1 MSSEVPVVAA
11 RISATEDPPDE
22 GEGTADAE
30 EVENP
35 PSTVE
40 AVTRPVVCWAD
51 ISEVD
56 DSPATSTGDQQLAEV
71 KEEIQLE
78 ELATGE
84 PASTTFSVEV
94 AGDNAATDEVAEITT
109 LLANSGLEGA
119 NNNLE
124 QSELEGQQ
132 LLGPSYTEAVR
143 EVADQLIA
151 KCHTT

>member
-1 MSSEVPVVAA
+1 MVAA
-11 RISATEDPPDE
+11 SLSATEDPTDE
-22 GEGTADAE
+22 GEGTDNAE
-30 EVENP
+30 EVENS

-40 AVTRPVVCWAD
+40 VVTRPVVCWAD

-56 DSPATSTGDQQLAEV
+56 DLSATSTRDQQLAEV

-78 ELATGE
+78 EPAAGE
-84 PASTTFSVEV
+84 PASTTFSVGV

-132 LLGPSYTEAVR
+132 PLGPSSTETVL
-143 EVADQLIA
+143 EVADHMQRAAQL
-151 KCHTT
+151 

>member
-1 MSSEVPVVAA
+1 MVAA
-11 RISATEDPPDE
+11 SLSATEDPTDE
-22 GEGTADAE
+22 GEGTANAE
-30 EVENP
+30 EVDNP

-40 AVTRPVVCWAD
+40 AVTRPVVCRAD
-51 ISEVD
+51 ISDID
-56 DSPATSTGDQQLAEV
+56 DSPATSAGDQQLAKV
-71 KEEIQLE
+71 KEESQLE
-78 ELATGE
+78 EPATGE
-84 PASTTFSVEV
+84 PAFSAEV